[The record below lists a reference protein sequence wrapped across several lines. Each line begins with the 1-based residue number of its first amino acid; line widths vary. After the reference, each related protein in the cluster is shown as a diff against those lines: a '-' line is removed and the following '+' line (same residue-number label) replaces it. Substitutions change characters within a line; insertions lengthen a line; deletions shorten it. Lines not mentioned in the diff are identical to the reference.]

1 MGDKNTGNERN
12 RTETPANS
20 GGVQPN
26 TPVEEF
32 FSKLQQDLRWPKP
45 SEEAVA
51 AARLAIGQLERQAVA
66 RDLGPDKDDD
76 TNMET
81 IQSRRCP
88 ACGVAVPSSFAFC
101 GSCGAPVDKAAPAQG
116 VAGAS
121 GQHHYHH
128 HYHHHYFE
136 GKGEA
141 GVAAVLSGAA
151 GVRPDAARP
160 AAVVPG
166 GAPSLSRAEAN
177 LRKLVQ
183 DWVAACNTRHL
194 DNLLDCYAP
203 DALVLRT
210 NQPAIRGTAAI
221 REFFFAALDAGL
233 SDMELEPI
241 RTVASGDMAY
251 EVGRCKMLA
260 PIAVGKRREERG
272 KYVLVFSRQS
282 NGEWKIMTDSWN
294 SDLALKPGAEM
305 PAAAASLNPQ
315 VAKMPRRS

>member
-1 MGDKNTGNERN
+1 MADKNTGNERD
-12 RTETPANS
+12 RTQTAADS
-20 GGVQPN
+20 GGPQRN
-26 TPVEEF
+26 APVDEF
-32 FSKLQQDLRWPKP
+32 FSKLPQDLRWPKP

-51 AARLAIGQLERQAVA
+51 AARLAIGQLERQSATRGV
-66 RDLGPDKDDD
+66 DTEKHDDSTMD
-76 TNMET
+76 A

-88 ACGVAVPSSFAFC
+88 ACGVPVPSSFAFC
-101 GSCGAPVDKAAPAQG
+101 GSCGAPAEKAPAVP
-116 VAGAS
+116 VAGESA
-121 GQHHYHH
+121 QHHYHH

-136 GKGEA
+136 AKGEA

-151 GVRPDAARP
+151 SGRPDPARP
-160 AAVVPG
+160 APSAPG
-166 GAPSLSRAEAN
+166 AAPSLSRSEAN

-203 DALVLRT
+203 DALLLRT

-241 RTVASGDMAY
+241 RTVAAGDMAY

-260 PIAVGKRREERG
+260 PVAVGKRREERG

-294 SDLALKPGAEM
+294 SDLALKPGAEI
-305 PAAAASLNPQ
+305 PAATPSLNPQ
-315 VAKMPRRS
+315 VAKMPRRP